1 MLRLLTPLGPVDV
14 QPEAVE
20 VPDDR
25 MRRGDLLISALRPI
39 LEEPTFIIC
48 DANEVSFYSA
58 FFDPAGEVSC
68 FGVVSLVGETVRL
81 HAVEEPPEPVMSGMI
96 PVHATTV
103 TADVDEDGELVF
115 RALTVRLPDDPVSV
129 VICNSTLAF
138 HMLAASIDLPE
149 SCDGPFP
156 PDAHWVMFEP
166 NGPKGDR
173 QPVLVVPAGSGAY
186 RVVVP

>member
-14 QPEAVE
+14 QPESVE

-25 MRRGDLLISALRPI
+25 MGRGDLLISALRSI
-39 LEEPTFIIC
+39 LEEAIFIIC
-48 DANEVSFYSA
+48 DANEVSFYSPV
-58 FFDPAGEVSC
+58 FDLGEELSC

-81 HAVEEPPEPVMSGMI
+81 HAVEEPPEPVLSGVI
-96 PVHATTV
+96 PLHATTV

-115 RALTVRLPDDPVSV
+115 KALTVRLGDGQASA

-156 PDAHWVMFEP
+156 PDARWVMFQL
-166 NGPKGDR
+166 NGTKGNR

-186 RVVVP
+186 SVVVP